1 MFNLSYEEGDSDR
14 RSKGRDRKAQ
24 IKETALSQI
33 SKEMTKPI
41 KKVKN
46 PKRKVLDSLLYVGKL
61 DDPTV
66 SKSDLVDF
74 ISGNSKNS

>member
-1 MFNLSYEEGDSDR
+1 MKVKELQSVLLEEILTEEV
-14 RSKGRDRKAQ
+14 KVVIENQ

-46 PKRKVLDSLLYVGKL
+46 PKGKVLDSLLM
-61 DDPTV
+61 
-66 SKSDLVDF
+66 
-74 ISGNSKNS
+74 

>member
-1 MFNLSYEEGDSDR
+1 MKVKKPQSVLLEEILTEEV
-14 RSKGRDRKAQ
+14 KVVIENQ

-46 PKRKVLDSLLYVGKL
+46 PIRKVLDSLLM
-61 DDPTV
+61 
-66 SKSDLVDF
+66 
-74 ISGNSKNS
+74 

>member
-1 MFNLSYEEGDSDR
+1 MKVKEPQSVLLEEILTEEV
-14 RSKGRDRKAQ
+14 KVVIENQ

-46 PKRKVLDSLLYVGKL
+46 PIRKVLDSLLM
-61 DDPTV
+61 
-66 SKSDLVDF
+66 
-74 ISGNSKNS
+74 